1 MPCSLWARVRVPG
14 ASAAAI
20 MAIPCQMSAE
30 RAARPATLY
39 LVSEGGSVGVCLSR
53 LLAEDFGRDTVCD
66 LTKLEIPG
74 LPVGRFVQ
82 PVFEVGERGCERHV
96 ESVVASIDVGKRSGF
111 SRWRE
116 SQMRLLIVDSCPLKA
131 SDCTGFMQYGTRSL
145 AVRLL
150 MITLKIMTL
159 GLKG

>member
-82 PVFEVGERGCERHV
+82 LYLKLVKG
-96 ESVVASIDVGKRSGF
+96 VARDIL
-111 SRWRE
+111 SRWWPQLR
-116 SQMRLLIVDSCPLKA
+116 
-131 SDCTGFMQYGTRSL
+131 
-145 AVRLL
+145 
-150 MITLKIMTL
+150 
-159 GLKG
+159 